1 MRKLIL
7 RAVDWTSSIE
17 ASGTQLAGLF
27 AATVI
32 LRNLLESISAGLLF
46 PASAFIF
53 HFPIAY
59 VFPMLGLTALLH
71 VLSGYPLRRLL
82 QLMVFAWT
90 LTLLPPLLDFLL
102 GSSSAIGYFPL
113 DRSNAS
119 FFLLN
124 FFNPSV
130 DLQGTTA
137 GIRIEAALG
146 CILAGLFSWAV
157 ANDKRAVRGVG
168 TTVLFAP
175 VFLMFFTWPSLV
187 YVLTMDLFP
196 FAGTLQEYYQWH
208 ASTAPHLTGSLHYTV
223 FLVDLIPVTL
233 MLAWFHSR
241 LHPGEWRRLARSAF
255 RNIWTLAAPLA
266 GTAWFLSSSRG
277 TLTFADSVSMTG
289 ALLAALLILLS
300 RHAGTAA
307 RNTMW
312 AISILASL
320 AVGWPTAAL
329 ALLCISML
337 TLPGPAFLSGCLS
350 VVAAFLVASSP
361 GGLSWG
367 PLSIPVIALCALTAV
382 SRSRPAAAAGVVAVG
397 AALFLQPPPPTSYTQ
412 YYRWLNL
419 DISRNGRLD
428 LTLPVARETAASGGD
443 MLSLA
448 KAEFE
453 EGNPGRAD
461 WCYRIAVIGGADS
474 PDAYRLGLKIAI
486 SRGMEDEYDELISR
500 VMSDPELM
508 EKIDI
513 GAVMISKAA
522 MDSDTMFI
530 RRVLELH
537 GPSPQLYRAF
547 STACAGS
554 GNHRR
559 AAQYARAAV
568 SHPLAGAGE
577 YAWAVH
583 VTAMTGGDYDSLFLR
598 GMERFPGSV
607 EIMEARLM
615 APLTAERPPDREDLL
630 VECLALA
637 PASPG
642 VLRTAAF
649 WYLSAGR
656 PGAALEFSERAIA
669 AVNHPDLSLLR
680 LACRAAEAA
689 GDSSLA
695 AAHALY
701 GLELEPGNE
710 WFLEY
715 IETPPEPSGSSP
727 L

>member
-1 MRKLIL
+1 MRRLIL

-17 ASGTQLAGLF
+17 ASGAQLAGLF

-46 PASAFIF
+46 PSSAFVF

-124 FFNPSV
+124 FFNPAV
-130 DLQGTTA
+130 ELQGTTA
-137 GIRIEAALG
+137 GIRIEAAIG

-157 ANDKRAVRGVG
+157 ADDKRVVRGVG

-196 FAGTLQEYYQWH
+196 YAGTLQEYYQWH

-223 FLVDLIPVTL
+223 FLVDLVPVTL
-233 MLAWFHSR
+233 ILAWFHSR
-241 LHPGEWRRLARSAF
+241 FHPEGWRRLVRSAGK
-255 RNIWTLAAPLA
+255 NIWTLAAPLA

-277 TLTFADSVSMTG
+277 TLTFADTVSMTG
-289 ALLAALLILLS
+289 ALLAAVLVLLS
-300 RHAGTAA
+300 RYPGTMA
-307 RNTMW
+307 RNTMRG
-312 AISILASL
+312 ISILAAL

-329 ALLCISML
+329 GLLCISVLM
-337 TLPGPAFLSGCLS
+337 LPGPGLISGCLS
-350 VVAAFLVASSP
+350 GVAAFLVASSP

-367 PLSIPVIALCALTAV
+367 ALSIPVMALCALTAV
-382 SRSRPAAAAGVVAVG
+382 SRSRPAAAAGALAVA
-397 AALFLQPPPPTSYTQ
+397 AALVLQPPPANSYTQ
-412 YYRWLNL
+412 FYRWLNL

-448 KAEFE
+448 KAELE
-453 EGNPGRAD
+453 EGNPDRAD
-461 WCYRIAVIGGADS
+461 WCYRMAVIRGADS
-474 PDAYRLGLKIAI
+474 PDAYRLGLKLAL
-486 SRGMEDEYDELISR
+486 SRGMEDEYDELISD
-500 VMSDPELM
+500 VLSDPELM

-513 GAVMISKAA
+513 GGVMVSRAA
-522 MDSDTMFI
+522 MDSDTLFI
-530 RRVLELH
+530 RRIMERS
-537 GPSPQLYRAF
+537 GPSPQLYHAF
-547 STACAGS
+547 STACAAS

-568 SHPLAGAGE
+568 THPRAGAGE

-598 GMERFPGSV
+598 GMDRFPGSV

-630 VECLALA
+630 LDCLALA

-642 VLRTAAF
+642 ILRTAAL

-656 PGAALEFSERAIA
+656 PAEALEYAERAIA

-689 GDSSLA
+689 GDSSSA
-695 AAHALY
+695 AVHALY
-701 GLELEPGNE
+701 GLRLEPGNA
-710 WFLEY
+710 WFLEFM
-715 IETPPEPSGSSP
+715 ETVPEPSGSSP

>member
-1 MRKLIL
+1 MRRLIL

-17 ASGTQLAGLF
+17 ASGAQLAGLF

-46 PASAFIF
+46 PAPAFVF

-59 VFPMLGLTALLH
+59 VFPMLGLTALMH
-71 VLSGYPLRRLL
+71 MLSGYPLRRLL

-102 GSSSAIGYFPL
+102 GSSAAIGYFPL

-124 FFNPSV
+124 FFNPAV
-130 DLQGTTA
+130 ELQGTTA
-137 GIRIEAALG
+137 GIRIEAAIG
-146 CILAGLFSWAV
+146 CVLAGLFSWAV
-157 ANDKRAVRGVG
+157 ADDRRMARGIG

-196 FAGTLQEYYQWH
+196 YAGTLQEYYQWH
-208 ASTAPHLTGSLHYTV
+208 AATAPHLTGSLHYTV

-233 MLAWFHSR
+233 ILAWFHSR
-241 LHPGEWRRLARSAF
+241 LDPEGWRRTYRSAGQ
-255 RNIWTLAAPLA
+255 NVWTLAAPLA

-277 TLTFADSVSMTG
+277 ILTFADAVSMTG
-289 ALLAALLILLS
+289 ALLAAVLILLS

-312 AISILASL
+312 GISILAAL
-320 AVGWPTAAL
+320 AVGWSTAAL
-329 ALLCISML
+329 AMLCISVLM
-337 TLPGPAFLSGCLS
+337 LPGPRIVSACLSG
-350 VVAAFLVASSP
+350 VAAFLVASSP
-361 GGLSWG
+361 AGLSWG
-367 PLSIPVIALCALTAV
+367 VLSIPVMALCALAAV
-382 SRSRPAAAAGVVAVG
+382 SRSRPAAAAGVLAVA
-397 AALFLQPPPPTSYTQ
+397 AALVLRPPPPTSYTQ
-412 YYRWLNL
+412 YHRWLNL

-428 LTLPVARETAASGGD
+428 FTLPAARETAASGGD

-453 EGNPGRAD
+453 EGNPDRAD
-461 WCYRIAVIGGADS
+461 WCYRMALSRGADS
-474 PDAYRLGLKIAI
+474 PDVYRLGLKLAL
-486 SRGMEDEYDELISR
+486 SRGMEDEYDELMSH
-500 VMSDPELM
+500 VLSDPELM
-508 EKIDI
+508 EKIDV
-513 GAVMISKAA
+513 GGVMVSRAT
-522 MDSDTMFI
+522 MDSDTLFI
-530 RRVLELH
+530 RRIMELG

-554 GNHRR
+554 GDHGR
-559 AAQYARAAV
+559 AERYARAAL
-568 SHPLAGAGE
+568 SHPRAGAGE

-583 VTAMTGGDYDSLFLR
+583 VAASTGGDYDSLFLR

-607 EIMEARLM
+607 EIMEARLK
-615 APLTAERPPDREDLL
+615 APLTAGRPPDREDLL
-630 VECLALA
+630 LECLALA

-642 VLRTAAF
+642 ILRTAAL
-649 WYLSAGR
+649 WYASAGR
-656 PGAALEFSERAIA
+656 PVEALEYAERAIA
-669 AVNHPDLSLLR
+669 AVNHPDLALLR
-680 LACRAAEAA
+680 LACRTAYAA
-689 GDSSLA
+689 GDSSRS

-701 GLELEPGNE
+701 GLKLEPDNA
-710 WFLEY
+710 WFLEFL
-715 IETPPEPSGSSP
+715 ETVQGPSGSSP
-727 L
+727 R